1 MKNKEMDLHLPATQ
15 ATRQIQTNANN
26 VKARM
31 VQVKKILTCGLL
43 YTLSILIKSN
53 KTDNS

>member
-1 MKNKEMDLHLPATQ
+1 MDLHLPATQ

-31 VQVKKILTCGLL
+31 VQVKK
-43 YTLSILIKSN
+43 
-53 KTDNS
+53 

>member
-31 VQVKKILTCGLL
+31 VQVKKNIDLWA
-43 YTLSILIKSN
+43 LIYSLHLDK
-53 KTDNS
+53 KQ